1 MRDAGLEYLT
11 YIAEVLREARPML
24 VLVGTVS
31 CANCFHGCLLEGL
44 RAEDLASESLL
55 QERMT
60 LKELVDLH
68 SDPPLDGLPQM
79 HPCMSQFQVSE
90 ESLPTEGTLLEE
102 HCLSLDSS
110 WEVVHPTEML

>member
-1 MRDAGLEYLT
+1 M
-11 YIAEVLREARPML
+11 V
-24 VLVGTVS
+24 V
-31 CANCFHGCLLEGL
+31 FL

-79 HPCMSQFQVSE
+79 NPCMSQFQVRE
-90 ESLPTEGTLLEE
+90 ESLPTAFHWEGTLLQE

-110 WEVVHPTEML
+110 WEVVHPTEHTHTPEML

>member
-1 MRDAGLEYLT
+1 M
-11 YIAEVLREARPML
+11 V
-24 VLVGTVS
+24 V
-31 CANCFHGCLLEGL
+31 FL

-79 HPCMSQFQVSE
+79 NPCMYEPISSE
-90 ESLPTEGTLLEE
+90 RGESSNSISLGGYIVARTLSFLGFFMGGGAPNRT
-102 HCLSLDSS
+102 HT
-110 WEVVHPTEML
+110 HTHTHTHTPEML

>member
-1 MRDAGLEYLT
+1 MD
-11 YIAEVLREARPML
+11 V
-24 VLVGTVS
+24 
-31 CANCFHGCLLEGL
+31 FL

-79 HPCMSQFQVSE
+79 SMSQFQVSE

-110 WEVVHPTEML
+110 WEVVHPTEHTPEML